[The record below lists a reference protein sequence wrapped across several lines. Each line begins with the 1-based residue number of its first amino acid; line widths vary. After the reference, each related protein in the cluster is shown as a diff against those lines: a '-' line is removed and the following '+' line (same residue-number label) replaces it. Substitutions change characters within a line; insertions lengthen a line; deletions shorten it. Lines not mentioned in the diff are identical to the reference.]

1 MKKVLNSVSMTSV
14 NTAIER
20 KRTAKGLF
28 PDITDPESDLDLEMP
43 RCLPTLLGLNRKERT
58 ALHVS
63 LLFTWSVCVHSG
75 ISGIT
80 VH

>member
-1 MKKVLNSVSMTSV
+1 MLNSVSLTSV

-28 PDITDPESDLDLEMP
+28 PDITDPESDLDLEMAQ
-43 RCLPTLLGLNRKERT
+43 CLSTLLGLNRKEMT
-58 ALHVS
+58 AQHVS
-63 LLFTWSVCVHSG
+63 LLFPWSVCVHSG